1 MGSLSIWQWLIILIY
16 LPVLGYPIVRI
27 LNRVGY
33 SPWWVII
40 AFIPIVNLIGLWA
53 LSFVHWP
60 RVLENNEQGRR

>member
-1 MGSLSIWQWLIILIY
+1 MGSLSVWHWLIVLIY
-16 LPVLGYPIVRI
+16 LGVLGYPIVRI

-40 AFIPIVNLIGLWA
+40 AFIPFVNLIGLWV

-60 RVLENNEQGRR
+60 RVPENNEQGRR

>member
-1 MGSLSIWQWLIILIY
+1 MDSHSVWPLLIILIY
-16 LPVLGYPIVRI
+16 IPVLGYPVVRI

-40 AFIPIVNLIGLWA
+40 AFVPIVNLIGLWV

-60 RVLENNEQGRR
+60 RVLENNEQ

>member
-1 MGSLSIWQWLIILIY
+1 MADRSY

-40 AFIPIVNLIGLWA
+40 VFIPIVNLIGLWA
-53 LSFVHWP
+53 LSFVYWP
-60 RVLENNEQGRR
+60 RVPENNEQGRR

>member
-1 MGSLSIWQWLIILIY
+1 MIILIY
-16 LPVLGYPIVRI
+16 LGVLGYPIVRI

-40 AFIPIVNLIGLWA
+40 AFIPFVNLIGLWV